1 MPHPIPSFIAIL
13 AVSPYTSVYGQY
25 QASTRYKVRC
35 KVNTLWVLTLASTLA
50 MPVLAQD
57 NGESESK
64 VIAMEKAWNQAYKD
78 RDGKAL
84 GTMLDDSIV
93 VINDD
98 GSLLSKSG
106 FLTGIDT
113 AKPSSNQQGDPESIK
128 VRIFG
133 SVAIATGVFR
143 QSGFENGKMFVRRNR
158 FVDTWIH
165 NGNLWE
171 CIAASATPILH

>member
-1 MPHPIPSFIAIL
+1 
-13 AVSPYTSVYGQY
+13 
-25 QASTRYKVRC
+25 
-35 KVNTLWVLTLASTLA
+35 

-98 GSLLSKSG
+98 GS
-106 FLTGIDT
+106 
-113 AKPSSNQQGDPESIK
+113 QCQK
-128 VRIFG
+128 VDF
-133 SVAIATGVFR
+133 
-143 QSGFENGKMFVRRNR
+143 
-158 FVDTWIH
+158 
-165 NGNLWE
+165 
-171 CIAASATPILH
+171 